1 MDIKRKKELL
11 KEWKNCR
18 PEMGVISIS
27 CKPTGDL
34 FLGIS
39 KDTRAE
45 FNSNRFK
52 LSVKLHSNKQLQEL
66 WDRYGE
72 NEFEYSVLEVLKY
85 ENLEDDQTENLLELL
100 ECCMIEMPNARR
112 I

>member
-11 KEWKNCR
+11 QEWKNRR

-27 CKPTGDL
+27 CKSTGDL

-52 LSVKLHSNKQLQEL
+52 LSVKLHPNKQLQEL
-66 WDRYGE
+66 WDKYGE

-85 ENLEDDQTENLLELL
+85 ENPEEDQTDNLLELL
-100 ECCMIEMPNARR
+100 ECCLIEMPNARR

>member
-11 KEWKNCR
+11 NEWKNR
-18 PEMGVISIS
+18 HPDMGVISIF
-27 CKPTGDL
+27 CKATGDL

-39 KDTRAE
+39 KDVKAG

-52 LSVKLHSNKQLQEL
+52 LSVKLHPNKQLQVL
-66 WDRYGE
+66 WDKYGE
-72 NEFEYSVLEVLKY
+72 NGFDYSVVKVLKY
-85 ENLEDDQTENLLELL
+85 ENPEDDQTDKLNTLLDECLLE
-100 ECCMIEMPNARR
+100 IPQAGR

>member
-11 KEWKNCR
+11 KEWKNRR
-18 PEMGVISIS
+18 PEMSIISIS
-27 CKPTGDL
+27 CKSTGDV

-66 WDRYGE
+66 WNKYGE
-72 NEFEYSVLEVLKY
+72 SEFAYSVVEVLKC
-85 ENLEDDQTENLLELL
+85 ENPEDDQTDNLLELL
-100 ECCMIEMPNARR
+100 ECCLIEMPNARR